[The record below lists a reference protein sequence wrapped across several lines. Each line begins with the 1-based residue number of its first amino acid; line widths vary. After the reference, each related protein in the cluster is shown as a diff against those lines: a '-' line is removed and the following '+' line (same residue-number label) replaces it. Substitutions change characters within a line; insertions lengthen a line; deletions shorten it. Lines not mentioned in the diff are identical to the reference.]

1 MTDTTQ
7 ETNTAP
13 ETTTL
18 GATTTTT
25 TSTTSTTSTTTTSVK
40 VGEYTGQVRMFN
52 RSRGYGFITVHSDT
66 EAKDVFVHQTN
77 ICPAQSTYRSLST
90 GEYVSFDIS
99 DDEKRQALNVRGVNG
114 GSLRCDAPRRRRNQ
128 EFEEDG
134 EDGEEGDDENQED
147 HGHGG
152 SRQGGGRQGGGR
164 QGGSRQG
171 GGRQGGRQ
179 GGGRN
184 NDRYSDKPKERGVNL
199 SEYIPKNAVAAVSRM
214 PDENEQEQ

>member
-128 EFEEDG
+128 DFE
-134 EDGEEGDDENQED
+134 EEGDDENQEE
-147 HGHGG
+147 HGHGGSRQGGGRQGGG

-164 QGGSRQG
+164 QGG
-171 GGRQGGRQ
+171 GRQ
-179 GGGRN
+179 GGGR
-184 NDRYSDKPKERGVNL
+184 SDKPKDRGVNL
-199 SEYIPKNAVAAVSRM
+199 SEYIPNNAVAAVSRI
-214 PDENEQEQ
+214 PDETEQ